1 MVSDLS
7 HTTPKAKASAPRTSP
22 ADRGGKEEAP
32 DVHPE
37 FWLWGAL
44 DRDPLHPR
52 DDSGDFWES
61 LTLNPMQP

>member
-1 MVSDLS
+1 M
-7 HTTPKAKASAPRTSP
+7 
-22 ADRGGKEEAP
+22 
-32 DVHPE
+32 HPE